1 MRYSFDT
8 VGTCTRKIEFDINGN
23 VITNVTFFGGCPG
36 NLAAIARVVEGKT
49 VEEIEELFKDIR
61 CGSKPT
67 SCTAQLAIAVR
78 EAFNELKKRTG
89 WNGGKSIF

>member
-8 VGTCTRKIEFDINGN
+8 VGTCNRKIEFDINDN

-36 NLAAIARVVEGKT
+36 NLAAISKVVEGKT

-89 WNGGKSIF
+89 

>member
-8 VGTCTRKIEFDINGN
+8 VGTCTRKIEFDINDN

-36 NLAAIARVVEGKT
+36 NLAAISKVVEGKT

-78 EAFNELKKRTG
+78 EALNESKKRTG
-89 WNGGKSIF
+89 

>member
-8 VGTCTRKIEFDINGN
+8 VGTCTRKIEFDINDN

-36 NLAAIARVVEGKT
+36 NLAAISKVVDGKT
-49 VEEIEELFKDIR
+49 VEEIENFFKDIK

-89 WNGGKSIF
+89 

>member
-8 VGTCTRKIEFDINGN
+8 TGTCTRKIEFDINGN
-23 VITNVTFFGGCPG
+23 VITNVTFYGGCPG

-89 WNGGKSIF
+89 